1 VKAYLFDTHTFLWWS
16 LEPEKLPDA
25 VREMLADADARGVF
39 SIVSSW
45 EAQIK
50 AGLGKL
56 ELSDPLRTIVE
67 RELVRNRWEVLPIHL
82 RHTWS
87 LADLPPLHRDPFD
100 RLLIAQAKCESLAL
114 VTADPLIRAYPGVD
128 TVWDA

>member
-1 VKAYLFDTHTFLWWS
+1 MKAYLFDTHTFLWWS